1 MLKSTPKIA
10 VVGFSARAA
19 AQCARRQGFEVIA
32 VDVCKDR
39 DLLSDCQEH
48 FQLHD
53 PNWHVAFN
61 ANYPTVP
68 ILLAGGMENRTHCIE
83 KCQSTTRRSGPIAFQ
98 LQAMRSMDNWA
109 AWAVAVEL
117 GWPVTVRDT
126 DAIHRIDDLLPGRE
140 WLIKPFAGAGGNG
153 IVEWTGNK
161 GRDWALSNEPKTC
174 YVQQRLPGESIGVT
188 FLSSKVGSTVV
199 GATASWKSE
208 VSFMGGPLY
217 AYRGSYG
224 PIVLTREQL
233 ERLQRFATLVGFES
247 GLLGLWQADF
257 LRDKGELTLL
267 EINPRWSAS
276 MDLLDVGLSTPLIQ
290 YHYACIRNSLR
301 RERFLQVS
309 LECFEQAQRS
319 RKSMIGK
326 LIVYASLPCVVTQ
339 LQSDRWW
346 SQRWTGDMNCGANR
360 YQFADIPN
368 PSTEVSAGDPLLTVM
383 ATGSSPEA
391 IMAELQRGKMAVLD
405 RS

>member
-1 MLKSTPKIA
+1 M
-10 VVGFSARAA
+10 GFSARAA
-19 AQCARRQGFEVIA
+19 AQCARRQGYEVIA

-39 DLLSDCQEH
+39 DLLCDCQEH
-48 FQLHD
+48 YQLHE
-53 PNWHVAFN
+53 PNWHVDFN
-61 ANYPTVP
+61 ARHPTAP
-68 ILLAGGMENRTHCIE
+68 ILLVGGMENRSEVLE
-83 KCQSTTRRSGPIAFQ
+83 KCQWNALRSGASGIQ
-98 LQAMRSMDNWA
+98 LRILRSLDNWA
-109 AWAVAVEL
+109 AWAVACDL
-117 GWPVTVRDT
+117 DWPVTLRD
-126 DAIHRIDDLLPGRE
+126 IDEIQRVDEMYPGCE
-140 WLIKPFAGAGGNG
+140 WLVKPFAGAGGNG
-153 IVEWTGNK
+153 IVEWTVNE

-174 YVQQRLPGESIGVT
+174 YIQQRLPGDSIGVT

-208 VSFMGGPLY
+208 ASFMGGPVY

-224 PIVLTREQL
+224 PIALPCEQL
-233 ERLQRFATLVGFES
+233 ERLQRFATLVGIES

-257 LRDKGELTLL
+257 LLHQGELTLL

-290 YHYACIRNSLR
+290 YHFACIRNSLS

-339 LQSDRWW
+339 FQSDRWW
-346 SQRWTGDMNCGANR
+346 SQRWTGDMNCSANR
-360 YQFADIPN
+360 YQLADIPN
-368 PSTEVSAGDPLLTVM
+368 PSTKVSAGDPLLTVM

-391 IMAELQRGKMAVLD
+391 LMAELQRGKIEVLD